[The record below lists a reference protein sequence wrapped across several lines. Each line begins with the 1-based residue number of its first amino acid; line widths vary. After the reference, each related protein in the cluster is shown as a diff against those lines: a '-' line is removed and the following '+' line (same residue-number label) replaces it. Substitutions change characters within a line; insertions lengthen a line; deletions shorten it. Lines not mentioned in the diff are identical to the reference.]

1 MNQSTVNRTWTSHV
15 WVLAPPVAPVVIG
28 YTLWRLLMI
37 VLSLK
42 LPPWWSRVLHG
53 WR

>member
-1 MNQSTVNRTWTSHV
+1 MNQSTTKRTWTPHL
-15 WVLAPPVAPVVIG
+15 WVLVPPVGAVVIG
-28 YTLWRLLMI
+28 YALWWLLII

-42 LPPWWSRVLHG
+42 LPPWWSRLLHG